1 MQMGYRRGGWYGYDR
16 MDNDGIPSTVQVLQE
31 WQHLKVGD
39 SVPVW
44 RNLDFPVV
52 ALKRINILFLRA
64 RINTTAWPNHTRL
77 VWRFHLSPY
86 NWACPS
92 ILAQPFT
99 HLVVLVAVR
108 QNLRGIKAR
117 AEGRRPQ
124 PEPTVYAEL
133 LMAGAGA
140 ASAMDHSDWNA
151 DELGIAMLCLSS
163 GLAACT

>member
-1 MQMGYRRGGWYGYDR
+1 MGYRRGGWHGYDR
-16 MDNDGIPSTVQVLQE
+16 MDNDSIPSTVQVLQE

-52 ALKRINILFLRA
+52 ALKEINILFLRA

-99 HLVVLVAVR
+99 DLVVLVAVR

-124 PEPTVYAEL
+124 PERTVYAEL
-133 LMAGAGA
+133 LMWVACFVFLAVEIVLLVRKG
-140 ASAMDHSDWNA
+140 
-151 DELGIAMLCLSS
+151 LLQPL
-163 GLAACT
+163 LAAGGTGLMTA